1 MDHGRAS
8 RSNRFPVGFLL
19 EVLESRLVPATFVTD
34 LFDPSSLL
42 IKLAPAYAAKAE
54 QLQLLD
60 GVKLERP
67 VGAISG
73 LWQAKITDSNLSVDQ
88 VIEALELDPRV
99 SYVSVNGFREAQTTP
114 NDPQFSAQWDLNP
127 IPVSIHA
134 TVAWDAFTGN
144 GSTLVAV
151 FDSGVDINH
160 PDLKSRIWTNTAEIP
175 GDGLDNDRNGVVD
188 DLHGASFAAS
198 TTSNDVS
205 DSQGH
210 GTAVA
215 GIIGA
220 TGNNGVGI
228 AGVNWATRILPL
240 KVIQNGA
247 ALDSDILQAMD
258 YATRA
263 GAKIWNLSLGGGAY
277 SRAMSDALD
286 AASARGVIIVTAAG
300 NAGTD
305 IDLTPSFPAS
315 YSAEN
320 LVVVAGTDDA
330 DKLAGFSNFGVA
342 TVDLAAPSTNLLT
355 TVPGGGYG
363 FKSGTSM
370 AAARVSGALSLLWDA
385 APSSSSGLIL
395 DQLFQFITQLDSLK
409 GKMVTGG
416 RLDLGLLPGQ
426 RIVAP
431 VAPEESSGRGGAN
444 PSLPLAPP
452 AITPPS
458 TPMPFIVFPKPYF
471 PPTLPSTPMP
481 GPGFLPGIIPGQ
493 DNRLPLV
500 PVVPRVPAPMFGNN
514 PGGFAPGN
522 PGWVLPPVGGFEDV
536 FGGGRGIAP
545 GRPGMA
551 PPPVVIPVP
560 APQPVA
566 AEDGPGQVV
575 RGTLPPGVILLPLPQ
590 LPLPQLP
597 SDGPEVIELPI
608 EIPDWADDELWE
620 DSADNEGF
628 FM

>member
-1 MDHGRAS
+1 MDHGRNTRNTRQAM
-8 RSNRFPVGFLL
+8 GFLL
-19 EVLESRLVPATFVTD
+19 EVLESRTVPATISSGPFH
-34 LFDPSSLL
+34 PSSLL
-42 IKLAPAYAAKAE
+42 IKLAPAFEAKAA
-54 QLQLLD
+54 QLSLLD
-60 GVKLERP
+60 GVQLERP

-73 LWQAKITDSNLSVDQ
+73 LWQAKITHSNLSLDQ
-88 VIEALELDPRV
+88 VVEVLESDPRV
-99 SYVSVNGFREAQTTP
+99 SYVSLNGFHGAQTTP
-114 NDPQFSAQWDLNP
+114 NDPQFSSQWDLNP
-127 IPVSIHA
+127 NPISIHA
-134 TVAWDAFTGN
+134 TVAWDAFTGS

-151 FDSGVDINH
+151 FDSGVDIHH

-188 DLHGASFAAS
+188 DIHGASFAAS
-198 TTSNDVS
+198 TVSNDVS

-247 ALDSDILQAMD
+247 ALDSDILTAMD

-286 AASARGVIIVTAAG
+286 AASARGIIIVTAAG
-300 NAGTD
+300 NSGTD
-305 IDLTPSFPAS
+305 IDLAPSFPAS

-320 LVVVAGTDDA
+320 LVVVAGTDEA

-363 FKSGTSM
+363 TKSGTSM

-385 APSSSSGLIL
+385 APASASGVIL
-395 DQLFQFITQLDSLK
+395 DQLFQFITHPDSLK
-409 GKMVTGG
+409 GKLVTGG
-416 RLDLGLLPGQ
+416 RLDLGLIPGHS
-426 RIVAP
+426 IVAP
-431 VAPEESSGRGGAN
+431 VSPVEGGGQEGASPPL
-444 PSLPLAPP
+444 PSIPP
-452 AITPPS
+452 AFTIPA
-458 TPMPFIVFPKPYF
+458 IPKPGFGF
-471 PPTLPSTPMP
+471 PIPILPPGPTLPSIPLP
-481 GPGFLPGIIPGQ
+481 GPGIFPGK
-493 DNRLPLV
+493 DNRLPVV
-500 PVVPRVPAPMFGNN
+500 PVVPGKPAPGFGNP

-522 PGWVLPPVGGFEDV
+522 PGWQLPPVGGFEDV

-545 GRPGMA
+545 GRPGMIQ
-551 PPPVVIPVP
+551 PPVVV
-560 APQPVA
+560 PQPGLQPIA
-566 AEDGPGQVV
+566 GEDGPGNGI
-575 RGTLPPGVILLPLPQ
+575 RGLLPPGVILVPGPQ
-590 LPLPQLP
+590 LLP
-597 SDGPEVIELPI
+597 DGPEVIEIPIDLP
-608 EIPDWADDELWE
+608 DLANDDLWE

-628 FM
+628 FQ

>member
-34 LFDPSSLL
+34 LFEPSSLL

-73 LWQAKITDSNLSVDQ
+73 LWQAKITDSNLSVDH

-99 SYVSVNGFREAQTTP
+99 SYVSVNGFHGAQTTP

-240 KVIQNGA
+240 KVIQNGV

-431 VAPEESSGRGGAN
+431 VAPEESGGRGGAN

-452 AITPPS
+452 AITPPRPPCLLLYS
-458 TPMPFIVFPKPYF
+458 PNPISRRLFLRLLCPVPDSSPALSPAKITDCPLFLWFPAYRHPCLAIIRAVSPPAIPGGYF
-471 PPTLPSTPMP
+471 LPSEGSKM
-481 GPGFLPGIIPGQ
+481 FLAAAGVS
-493 DNRLPLV
+493 LL
-500 PVVPRVPAPMFGNN
+500 A
-514 PGGFAPGN
+514 
-522 PGWVLPPVGGFEDV
+522 
-536 FGGGRGIAP
+536 GREWHH
-545 GRPGMA
+545 R
-551 PPPVVIPVP
+551 
-560 APQPVA
+560 Q
-566 AEDGPGQVV
+566 
-575 RGTLPPGVILLPLPQ
+575 
-590 LPLPQLP
+590 
-597 SDGPEVIELPI
+597 
-608 EIPDWADDELWE
+608 
-620 DSADNEGF
+620 
-628 FM
+628 